1 MFSFIHL
8 VVSPLMTSYTFEIMK
23 TLTILSFQAWKLH
36 LVNQGMSETL
46 MEVDLLEDI
55 VVEVG

>member
-1 MFSFIHL
+1 
-8 VVSPLMTSYTFEIMK
+8 MK